1 MVLFPFVVMKEVIR
15 MGRNYKTVRNGKGTE
30 LIIGEGK
37 YISAGAEG
45 KNVTIRGNGKMLAF
59 DGWDD
64 LVNAINEDK
73 AVYCKHD
80 YPYGMQTVA
89 TDIKCGEAWKCL

>member
-1 MVLFPFVVMKEVIR
+1 
-15 MGRNYKTVRNGKGTE
+15 MGKNYKTVRNGKGTE
-30 LIIGEGK
+30 LMIGEGK

-45 KNVTIRGNGKMLAF
+45 TDITIRGDEKVLAF
-59 DGWDD
+59 DGWND